1 MPLPP
6 WFWRRMYDREAHWW
20 VRRRDEP
27 EHQAIVEATVER
39 LTAVVEA
46 PGPIADIGC
55 GPGAHARALAA
66 RGYEVAGLDASPKM
80 VEVARERAAN
90 EDTTLTFQVADAT
103 ERLPFADGSLGG
115 VLSILLI
122 QHLDDPSAFVREVA
136 RCLRP
141 GGYMLLRG
149 PAREMASLTTPTL
162 YWRVRA
168 LAALTPGVVHFF
180 DDATLAQFVESAG
193 LAVVDAAIL
202 PGGVSVLAHSRP

>member
-1 MPLPP
+1 MPLPR
-6 WFWRRMYDREAHWW
+6 WFWRRLYDREARWW

-27 EHQAIVEATVER
+27 EHRPIIEATVER

-55 GPGAHARALAA
+55 GPGAHSRALAA
-66 RGYEVAGLDASPKM
+66 RGYEVTGLDASPKM
-80 VEVARERAAN
+80 VTVARERAAS
-90 EDTTLTFQVADAT
+90 DTTLTFQVADAT

-122 QHLDDPSAFVREVA
+122 QHLDNPSAFVREVT

-141 GGYMLLRG
+141 GGHALLLA
-149 PAREMASLTTPTL
+149 PARELVPLATPTP

-168 LAALTPGVVHFF
+168 LLASTPGVIHFF
-180 DDATLAQFVESAG
+180 DDGSLAALVEAAG
-193 LAVVDAAIL
+193 LTVVEAAIM
-202 PGGVSVLAHSRP
+202 PSNATVLARR